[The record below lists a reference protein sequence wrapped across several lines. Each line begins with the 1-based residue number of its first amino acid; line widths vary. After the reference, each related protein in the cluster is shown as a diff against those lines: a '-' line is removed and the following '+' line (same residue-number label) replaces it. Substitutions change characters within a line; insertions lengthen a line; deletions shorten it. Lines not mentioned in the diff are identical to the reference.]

1 MKTKELLPANGANP
15 REYSPAE
22 SPGRDGSPQPSL
34 DSGATRRLKTRAS
47 RRSAPTF
54 ADPKPRATAPS
65 PFAAIRAIR
74 GSSFPPSALRSPV
87 SSSAFSLLE
96 VLVATAVLAM
106 MLAFLF
112 NLVGSSAKLWE
123 IGNKKIEAAQAAR
136 VGLNIMAADL
146 KNAIAGNMT
155 AYSSNGST
163 IQNYANFFATDSP
176 PNTIGLGNAASSS
189 GSHQIRFI
197 ASTPDSTDPIN
208 EIGYQCVYMTGNNS
222 IGMTPNRS
230 FLVRKRVASSSAPIF
245 IRTTGAAPSSTDW
258 NPSNGGWDQ
267 NSGSW
272 FSFQPIIE
280 NCIGLEFIYAY
291 QNGTSIEWTT
301 LPNTN
306 PTPNNYSSLP
316 LGVLVKVTVI
326 DSRTAVKIA
335 QLSSSDPA
343 ASSNADIQR
352 LIAQGSV
359 TMSRFIPF
367 NAN

>member
-1 MKTKELLPANGANP
+1 VVK
-15 REYSPAE
+15 
-22 SPGRDGSPQPSL
+22 
-34 DSGATRRLKTRAS
+34 
-47 RRSAPTF
+47 
-54 ADPKPRATAPS
+54 
-65 PFAAIRAIR
+65 
-74 GSSFPPSALRSPV
+74 
-87 SSSAFSLLE
+87 SSSAAFTLLE
-96 VLVATAVLAM
+96 VLVATAVLALM
-106 MLAFLF
+106 MTFLF
-112 NLVGSSAKLWE
+112 NLLGSSAKLWE

-163 IQNYANFFATDSP
+163 LQNYANFFATDSP

-197 ASTPDSTDPIN
+197 ASTSDPTDPIN

-230 FLVRKRVASSSAPIF
+230 FLVRKRVAASSAPIF
-245 IRTTGAAPSSTDW
+245 IRTNGSAPTSPEW
-258 NPSNGGWDQ
+258 VPANGGWDQ

-291 QNGTSIEWTT
+291 QNGNSVAWTT
-301 LPNTN
+301 LPNAN
-306 PTPNNYSSLP
+306 PTPNNYSVLP

-326 DSRTAVKIA
+326 DSRTAEKIA

-343 ASSNADIQR
+343 ASSDADIQR
-352 LIAQGSV
+352 LISQGSV

-367 NAN
+367 NSN